1 MSKLKKII
9 DRILKKLEIH
19 TIRTKLIISFLV
31 IGLLPLILFALFSY
45 STYSGALR
53 ERITGY
59 SREVVFRME
68 RDIDNY
74 FSDIEQFLTRE
85 QDFYINQFI
94 KLTQVNDFSN
104 NRKYTFRI
112 WEDFNN
118 LRHMKP
124 GLEDIALTFS
134 DGKRISSYGLY
145 YVDIQKFNREIMR
158 VIQDRGISV
167 IGPHTNFLEKKV
179 VTMVRPYYPEVAEEI
194 VLISAD
200 INLNV
205 LADIANVKLGNKGYV
220 FIADNN
226 GNIIYHPDKELIG
239 TRSQFFK
246 QDNPEGE
253 ILPGY
258 FTTKDENYLLT
269 LATSRVTGW
278 NIVGVAYA
286 NEIEAELAPLNKVI
300 LLIIGLIL
308 LGVILV
314 TIYLSNSLSYPIK
327 ELEGVTQQAANN
339 DLSVKISPRGKDE
352 IAQLGKSFNKMISR
366 IKQLMEQNIVE
377 QKMLRKLE
385 MDSLDNQIKPH
396 FIYNTLDL
404 IIGQL
409 ESNDSQKATHTIE
422 ALGKFFRLSLSHGKE
437 MVMIANEVE
446 HVKNYL
452 FIQQLRHGEE
462 YEYII
467 DIKDMEIMD
476 KYIPRLLLQPLVENA
491 IYHGILKSQR
501 KGLIIVKG
509 YLKDGDIYFEIIDNG
524 VGIDQERVE
533 EINQILQG
541 KKEAEDEKQ
550 YFGLRNVNQRI
561 KLKFGKDYGLRLE
574 SEKGV
579 KTSSIIKIGLLEVG
593 DNDV

>member
-1 MSKLKKII
+1 M
-9 DRILKKLEIH
+9 
-19 TIRTKLIISFLV
+19 
-31 IGLLPLILFALFSY
+31 IGLLPLIIFAIFSY
-45 STYSGALR
+45 NTYSGALR

-118 LRHMKP
+118 LGHMKP

-145 YVDIQKFNREIMR
+145 YVDIRNLNKEIMR

-167 IGPHTNFLEKKV
+167 IAPHTNFLEKKV
-179 VTMVRPYYPEVAEEI
+179 VTMVRPYYPEVADEI

-220 FIADNN
+220 FIADND
-226 GNIIYHPDKELIG
+226 GNIVYHPDSELIG
-239 TRSQFFK
+239 TKSQFYK
-246 QDNPEGE
+246 HNDSVDE
-253 ILPGY
+253 IRPGY
-258 FTTKDENYLLT
+258 FDSEEDNYLLT
-269 LATSRVTGW
+269 LATSKVTGW
-278 NIVGVAYA
+278 TIVGVAYA

-300 LLIIGLIL
+300 MLIIGLIL

-339 DLSVKISPRGKDE
+339 DLSVKINTRGNDE

-366 IKQLMEQNIVE
+366 IKKLMEQNIVE

-422 ALGKFFRLSLSHGKE
+422 ALGKFFRLSLSHGRE
-437 MVMIANEVE
+437 MVMVANEVE

-452 FIQQLRHGEE
+452 FIQKLRHGEE
-462 YEYII
+462 YDYII

-491 IYHGILKSQR
+491 IYHGILKSDK
-501 KGLIIVKG
+501 KGLIVIKG

-524 VGIDQERVE
+524 VGITEEKVK

-541 KKEAEDEKQ
+541 EKKAEDKKQ

-561 KLKFGKDYGLRLE
+561 KLKFGKEYGLRLE
-574 SEKGV
+574 SQQGI
-579 KTSSIIKIGLLEVG
+579 KTNSIIKIGIIKVG
-593 DNDV
+593 DNSV

>member
-1 MSKLKKII
+1 VSKLKKII

-339 DLSVKISPRGKDE
+339 DLSIKISPRGKDE

>member
-9 DRILKKLEIH
+9 DSILKKLEIH

-145 YVDIQKFNREIMR
+145 YVDIQKFNREMMR

>member
-1 MSKLKKII
+1 M
-9 DRILKKLEIH
+9 
-19 TIRTKLIISFLV
+19 
-31 IGLLPLILFALFSY
+31 G
-45 STYSGALR
+45 
-53 ERITGY
+53 
-59 SREVVFRME
+59 
-68 RDIDNY
+68 
-74 FSDIEQFLTRE
+74 
-85 QDFYINQFI
+85 FI
-94 KLTQVNDFSN
+94 KLGV
-104 NRKYTFRI
+104 
-112 WEDFNN
+112 
-118 LRHMKP
+118 
-124 GLEDIALTFS
+124 
-134 DGKRISSYGLY
+134 ISYEYFG
-145 YVDIQKFNREIMR
+145 
-158 VIQDRGISV
+158 
-167 IGPHTNFLEKKV
+167 
-179 VTMVRPYYPEVAEEI
+179 
-194 VLISAD
+194 
-200 INLNV
+200 
-205 LADIANVKLGNKGYV
+205 
-220 FIADNN
+220 
-226 GNIIYHPDKELIG
+226 IYHPDKELIG